1 LRFIANMTRLYGR
14 PLTVQEEN
22 LAIDQ
27 AHAVGMLPY

>member
-1 LRFIANMTRLYGR
+1 MSPLDLAKWRGR

-27 AHAVGMLPY
+27 AYGIGYLQ